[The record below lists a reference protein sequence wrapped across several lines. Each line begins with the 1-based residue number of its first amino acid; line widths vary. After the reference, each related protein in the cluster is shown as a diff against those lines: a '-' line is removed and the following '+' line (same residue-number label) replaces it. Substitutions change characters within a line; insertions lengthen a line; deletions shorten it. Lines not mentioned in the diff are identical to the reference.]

1 MAYWQCTS
9 NRTKSAG
16 AETRFLSVR
25 SADGVSLPHLIVVPL
40 STVTNWER
48 EFALWAAH
56 LNVVTLVGN
65 AAARDTIREHELYAK
80 QDGHGKQSRDRASL
94 QVPPER
100 ERCSRCPCRY
110 TPTLN
115 AL

>member
-1 MAYWQCTS
+1 V
-9 NRTKSAG
+9 SAC
-16 AETRFLSVR
+16 

-48 EFALWAAH
+48 EFALWAPH

-65 AAARDTIREHELYAK
+65 AAARDTIREHELYAR

-94 QVPPER
+94 QVPPKR
-100 ERCSRCPCRY
+100 VNTAHDARIAY
-110 TPTLN
+110 DGTPVPSLYLET